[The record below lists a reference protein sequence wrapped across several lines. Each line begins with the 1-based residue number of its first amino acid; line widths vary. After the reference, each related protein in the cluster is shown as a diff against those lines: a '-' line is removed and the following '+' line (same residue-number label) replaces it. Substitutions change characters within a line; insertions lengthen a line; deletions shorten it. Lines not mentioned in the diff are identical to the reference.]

1 MKIQQFIKCC
11 LQCNET
17 DAKFVNIDQKVHVWD
32 KMEFNI
38 KLNVIASIFV
48 SFKNIV
54 GKRREFQFRFM
65 RQNMKENTYWEW
77 LKMTYCIAVFLTQG
91 VWVILAVRQIST
103 KISLAKFAIQSVFA
117 REVTLHLLP
126 KFIPLKLHVHITFEP
141 ANSLLDMQEKPA
153 IQYICNQTDILLSLF
168 P

>member
-1 MKIQQFIKCC
+1 
-11 LQCNET
+11 
-17 DAKFVNIDQKVHVWD
+17 
-32 KMEFNI
+32 
-38 KLNVIASIFV
+38 
-48 SFKNIV
+48 
-54 GKRREFQFRFM
+54 
-65 RQNMKENTYWEW
+65 
-77 LKMTYCIAVFLTQG
+77 MTYCIAVFLTQG

-103 KISLAKFAIQSVFA
+103 KISQAKFAIQSVFA